1 MRTFK
6 KQVKGYLAS
15 LLNPSLAPT
24 AIRVALVIG
33 TLLFAINHGSALLK
47 GQMHLDRWLSAALT
61 YIVPYCVNIH
71 GQFIGRSVSSPQD

>member
-15 LLNPSLAPT
+15 LINPVLVPT
-24 AIRVALVIG
+24 ALRVALVIG
-33 TLLFAINHGSALLK
+33 TLLFAINHGAALLK
-47 GQMHLDRWLSAALT
+47 GQMNADRWLSAGLT

-71 GQFIGRSVSSPQD
+71 GQYIGRSEHT